1 MKAKTDL
8 GKEVLDIVKDTK
20 EYLLFLKETGVAE
33 AFTEEPSMSQ
43 GLTKGH
49 ENPVCHPEPKGK
61 GLMAREKQILRCA
74 QNDSKVAG
82 VFSDEPSMNQ
92 GLTRDAVDRR
102 GLTPSDKS
110 RRLEEL
116 RQKIGECKRCK
127 LWNGRTHIVFGTGN
141 PDTRLLFV
149 GEGPGEEED
158 RQGKPFVGRAGEL
171 LTKMIGA
178 MGLVRDDVYIAN
190 VIKCRPPQNRN
201 PEEDEITACRPF
213 LEEQIE
219 IIRPEVICALGT
231 FAAHTL
237 LKTEVKISGLR
248 GKIHVKDNYK
258 IVPTFHP
265 AYLLRNAGQK
275 HLAWEDLQIIMKE
288 LGFDRR
294 FSHETTL
301 GALAAPIYPG
311 RKS

>member
-8 GKEVLDIVKDTK
+8 GKEILDIVKDTK

-33 AFTEEPSMSQ
+33 VFTEEPPMSQ
-43 GLTKGH
+43 GLTRG
-49 ENPVCHPEPKGK
+49 
-61 GLMAREKQILRCA
+61 
-74 QNDSKVAG
+74 
-82 VFSDEPSMNQ
+82 
-92 GLTRDAVDRR
+92 AVDRR

-110 RRLEEL
+110 RRLADL
-116 RQKIGECKRCK
+116 REKIGECKRCK
-127 LWNGRTHIVFGTGN
+127 LWNGRNHIVFGTGN

-190 VIKCRPPQNRN
+190 VVKCRPPQNRN

-213 LEEQIE
+213 LEEQIA
-219 IIRPEVICALGT
+219 IIGPEVICALGT
-231 FAAHTL
+231 SAAHTL
-237 LKTEVKISGLR
+237 LETEVKISALR
-248 GKIHVKDNYK
+248 GKVHEKGGRR

-265 AYLLRNAGQK
+265 AYLLRNAGHK
-275 HLAWEDLQIIMKE
+275 HLAWEDLQIIMTELSLKDHKE
-288 LGFDRR
+288 
-294 FSHETTL
+294 
-301 GALAAPIYPG
+301 I
-311 RKS
+311 

>member
-33 AFTEEPSMSQ
+33 VFTEEPSMSQ
-43 GLTKGH
+43 GLT
-49 ENPVCHPEPKGK
+49 
-61 GLMAREKQILRCA
+61 
-74 QNDSKVAG
+74 
-82 VFSDEPSMNQ
+82 
-92 GLTRDAVDRR
+92 RDAENKNIEPIGDRR
-102 GLTPSDKS
+102 GFLTPSDKS
-110 RRLEEL
+110 RRLEDL
-116 RQKIGECKRCK
+116 REKIGECKRCK

-190 VIKCRPPQNRN
+190 VVKCRPPQNRN

-213 LEEQIE
+213 LEEQIA
-219 IIRPEVICALGT
+219 IIGPEVICALGT

-237 LKTEVKISGLR
+237 LETEVKISGLR
-248 GKIHVKDNYK
+248 GKVHEKGGRR

-265 AYLLRNAGQK
+265 AYLLRNAGHK
-275 HLAWEDLQIIMKE
+275 RLAWEDLQIIMTE
-288 LGFDRR
+288 LGLKNPK
-294 FSHETTL
+294 E
-301 GALAAPIYPG
+301 G
-311 RKS
+311 

>member
-1 MKAKTDL
+1 MDTKTDL
-8 GKEVLDIVKDTK
+8 GKEVLAIVKDTK

-33 AFTEEPSMSQ
+33 VF
-43 GLTKGH
+43 KGS
-49 ENPVCHPEPKGK
+49 ESPPLKTN
-61 GLMAREKQILRCA
+61 
-74 QNDSKVAG
+74 
-82 VFSDEPSMNQ
+82 
-92 GLTRDAVDRR
+92 
-102 GLTPSDKS
+102 S
-110 RRLEEL
+110 RRLEDL
-116 RQKIGECKRCK
+116 REKIGECKRCK

-141 PDTRLLFV
+141 PDTKLLFV

-190 VIKCRPPQNRN
+190 VVKCRPPQNRN

-213 LEEQIE
+213 LEEQIA

-237 LKTEVKISGLR
+237 LETEVKISGLR
-248 GKIHVKDNYK
+248 GKVHVKDNYK

-265 AYLLRNAGQK
+265 AYLLRNAGHK

-288 LGFDRR
+288 LG
-294 FSHETTL
+294 L
-301 GALAAPIYPG
+301 
-311 RKS
+311 KNV

>member
-1 MKAKTDL
+1 MDTKTDL
-8 GKEVLDIVKDTK
+8 SKEVIDIVKDTK
-20 EYLLFLKETGVAE
+20 EYLVFLKESGVAE
-33 AFTEEPSMSQ
+33 VFT
-43 GLTKGH
+43 GH
-49 ENPVCHPEPKGK
+49 ENNPIISKVGSEYPPLEKGGK
-61 GLMAREKQILRCA
+61 GGFDQRLSEPGTKARTLA
-74 QNDSKVAG
+74 
-82 VFSDEPSMNQ
+82 
-92 GLTRDAVDRR
+92 
-102 GLTPSDKS
+102 
-110 RRLEEL
+110 EL
-116 RQKIGECKRCK
+116 RERIGDCQRCK

>member
-33 AFTEEPSMSQ
+33 VFTEEPPMS
-43 GLTKGH
+43 
-49 ENPVCHPEPKGK
+49 
-61 GLMAREKQILRCA
+61 
-74 QNDSKVAG
+74 
-82 VFSDEPSMNQ
+82 Q
-92 GLTRDAVDRR
+92 GLTRDAENRR
-102 GLTPSDKS
+102 GFLTPSDKS
-110 RRLEEL
+110 RRLEDL
-116 RQKIGECKRCK
+116 RAKIGECKRCK

-190 VIKCRPPQNRN
+190 VVKCRPPQNRN

-213 LEEQIE
+213 LEEQIA
-219 IIRPEVICALGT
+219 IIGPEVICALGT

-237 LKTEVKISGLR
+237 LETEVKISGLR
-248 GKIHVKDNYK
+248 GKVHEKGGRR

-265 AYLLRNAGQK
+265 AYLLRNAGHK
-275 HLAWEDLQIIMKE
+275 RLAWEDLQIIMTE
-288 LGFDRR
+288 LGLKN
-294 FSHETTL
+294 HKE
-301 GALAAPIYPG
+301 A
-311 RKS
+311 

>member
-1 MKAKTDL
+1 MDTKTDL

-33 AFTEEPSMSQ
+33 VFTEEPSMSQ
-43 GLTKGH
+43 GLT
-49 ENPVCHPEPKGK
+49 
-61 GLMAREKQILRCA
+61 
-74 QNDSKVAG
+74 
-82 VFSDEPSMNQ
+82 
-92 GLTRDAVDRR
+92 RDAENRRDKNVPPIGDKQNKAVLFSLRSMQALPLSEAKNIKPIGDRR
-102 GLTPSDKS
+102 GFLTPSDKS

-116 RQKIGECKRCK
+116 REKIGECKRCK

-190 VIKCRPPQNRN
+190 VVKCRPPQNRN

-213 LEEQIE
+213 LEEQIA

-237 LKTEVKISGLR
+237 LETEVKISGLR
-248 GKIHVKDNYK
+248 GKVHVKGNYK

-265 AYLLRNAGQK
+265 AYLLRNAGHK
-275 HLAWEDLQIIMKE
+275 RLAWEDLQIIMTE
-288 LGFDRR
+288 LGLKN
-294 FSHETTL
+294 HKNNENN
-301 GALAAPIYPG
+301 PP
-311 RKS
+311 

>member
-33 AFTEEPSMSQ
+33 VF
-43 GLTKGH
+43 KGH
-49 ENPVCHPEPKGK
+49 ENNPPISPFSKGGNRGIWGK
-61 GLMAREKQILRCA
+61 GGF
-74 QNDSKVAG
+74 DH
-82 VFSDEPSMNQ
+82 
-92 GLTRDAVDRR
+92 GLTEPE
-102 GLTPSDKS
+102 TKS
-110 RRLEEL
+110 RRLEDL
-116 RQKIGECKRCK
+116 REKIGECKCCK

-141 PDTRLLFV
+141 PDARLLFV

-190 VIKCRPPQNRN
+190 VVKCRPPQNRN

-213 LEEQIE
+213 LEEQIA
-219 IIRPEVICALGT
+219 IIGPEVICALGT

-237 LKTEVKISGLR
+237 LETEVKISGLR

-265 AYLLRNAGQK
+265 AYLLRNAGHK
-275 HLAWEDLQIIMKE
+275 HLAWEDLQIIMTELSLKDHKE
-288 LGFDRR
+288 
-294 FSHETTL
+294 
-301 GALAAPIYPG
+301 I
-311 RKS
+311 